1 MGAARETGDTAMPL
15 PPTSRCGSKSSHADP
30 PQANVLLRVCSD
42 YAPIVVCGR
51 VT

>member
-15 PPTSRCGSKSSHADP
+15 RCGSKSSHADP